1 MRLSEAT
8 YSNLYINSYT
18 DAGPAQGI
26 GELRGYIVLIYFILF
41 IFFTH

>member
-26 GELRGYIVLIYFILF
+26 GELRGCLYSAYLFYF
-41 IFFTH
+41 IFFTY